1 MKKFTSREM
10 KLASV
15 LLLGSV
21 VTAPPTMVAQDH
33 VVPPAQIQKDVANAS
48 ATRQLHEQ
56 QLKSFLS
63 RKEIQNAMKSEGVN
77 PKQVN
82 NAVSQLSDAELTRLA
97 ARTQKAQRDFA
108 GGLIGMGIFTL
119 IGVVVVAVILVAVFA

>member
-1 MKKFTSREM
+1 MKKFTSRER

-21 VTAPPTMVAQDH
+21 VAAAPVMVAQDH

-48 ATRQLHEQ
+48 SARQLHEQ

-77 PKQVN
+77 PKQVT

-119 IGVVVVAVILVAVFA
+119 IGMVVVAVILIAVFA